1 LNADH
6 RSRCRFNPAVEVDMQ
21 NYFLVRG
28 NVLDL
33 VDAAVQTG
41 KQY

>member
-6 RSRCRFNPAVEVDMQ
+6 RSMCRFNPAVEVDMQ

>member
-1 LNADH
+1 M
-6 RSRCRFNPAVEVDMQ
+6 CRFNPAFEVDRD

-33 VDAAVQTG
+33 VDAAGQIG
-41 KQY
+41 KQN